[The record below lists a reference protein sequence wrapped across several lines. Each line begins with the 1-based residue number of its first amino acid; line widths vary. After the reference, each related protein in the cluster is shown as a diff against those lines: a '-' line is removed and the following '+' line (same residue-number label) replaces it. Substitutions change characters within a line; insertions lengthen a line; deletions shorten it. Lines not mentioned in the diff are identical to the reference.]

1 MNVSMDS
8 ELSWAYFQKFVM
20 RLTCFLVYNMFLLSQ
35 EVCINGNQTK
45 ILSYLEKN
53 PGSHLRKMKMDLGL
67 ALGTLRYHLHVL
79 EKQGKIASDK
89 SESFRYF
96 FLVSKYS
103 DYEKNVLK
111 ALYHNNTRKILMF
124 IMERKNPTLKDIV
137 RNIEISY
144 ASVRWHVDRLSDLGV
159 IFEFRDGRYKR
170 YQIST
175 NTDTVVGFLKD
186 YHIDEWNAWSN
197 ELVSRYLSLSSEA

>member
-1 MNVSMDS
+1 MS
-8 ELSWAYFQKFVM
+8 EV
-20 RLTCFLVYNMFLLSQ
+20 SQ
-35 EVCINGNQTK
+35 EICLKGNQAK
-45 ILSYLEKN
+45 VLCYLERN
-53 PGSHLRKMKMDLGL
+53 PGSHLRKMKRDLGL
-67 ALGTLRYHLHVL
+67 ALGTLRYHLHSL
-79 EKQGKIASDK
+79 EKQGKITSDK

-96 FLVSKYS
+96 FLVSKYN

-124 IMERKNPTLKDIV
+124 IMKRKNPTLKDIV

-170 YQIST
+170 YQIAA
-175 NTDTVVGFLKD
+175 NMDVVVGFLKD
-186 YHIDEWNAWSN
+186 YHIDEWNTWSN